1 MQSFARRQ
9 ERHQPKKG
17 LVMKRILSCLILL
30 GTASLGAASP
40 AIAQYYYPYAPPPPP
55 RYYQPNP
62 YAQPN
67 PWGGGYYYQRPVP
80 LGNVCVTSRG
90 SCRTRMQP
98 ANTPCGCNI
107 PGFGPKRGAII
118 AQGGW

>member
-1 MQSFARRQ
+1 
-9 ERHQPKKG
+9 
-17 LVMKRILSCLILL
+17 MKAILSGFILL
-30 GTASLGAASP
+30 VTTAFGVSTP

-62 YAQPN
+62 YVQPN
-67 PWGGGYYYQRPVP
+67 PYSQRGPWGGGYYYQRPVP

-90 SCRTRMQP
+90 SCRTRTQP
-98 ANTPCGCNI
+98 ANSPCGCNI